1 VPIVESIYILSDGS
15 KEHED
20 DKHLVF
26 STTHIITD
34 EDLVALLSR
43 SNSNPLLPLLPGE
56 ALNFFNWAAAAFW
69 RRFLYGAATL
79 GLWGYERGGLWA
91 PGGGVLIFGGNDLPW
106 LVLALFRWI

>member
-1 VPIVESIYILSDGS
+1 MAVKVKMALW
-15 KEHED
+15 
-20 DKHLVF
+20 
-26 STTHIITD
+26 
-34 EDLVALLSR
+34 ALLSSETTSR

-91 PGGGVLIFGGNDLPW
+91 PVGGVLIFGGNDLPW